1 MATDGME
8 TDEVITEGV
17 KEGKD
22 IVDKEIS
29 SMELEADNKK
39 STAVDDDMRKENAKQ
54 DSSPEIAERVE
65 KPGFARIKAEYV
77 LVNHKPELV
86 TEYISQETKDQLEQ
100 GQKRKVEENEKQPSK
115 KMKVK
120 GRNKQ
125 RPVTHIKPKDKL
137 CPTISQEREC
147 NFGDKCKFSHDIKA
161 FMEAKPK
168 DIGPDCYLFE
178 LYGKCPYGIACRYGS
193 KHISEDYKNI
203 INEELYEKK
212 SKVKT
217 VLNTLSKDLQVTLW
231 KKRYNFEKANEIVQ
245 QVKKRAQEKH
255 DTFSK
260 LCAAKQESKESRID
274 TPEEASSNTT
284 EIRDVSEGV
293 IKLRPQETRKIDF
306 GSKNYL
312 APLTTVGNLPFRRI
326 CKAYGADIT
335 CSEMAMSLN
344 LLQGQASEWALLKRH
359 ESEDL
364 FGVQIC
370 GGWADILTKCSQLIN
385 ENVELDF
392 LDLNCG
398 CPIDLVYK
406 KGEGCALIGRLNKFE
421 QIIAGMRSVLD
432 VPLTVKMRTGIFD
445 NKNIAHTVI
454 PKLRDW
460 GVSMVTLHGRS
471 REQRYTRLADWDYI
485 DQCAEAGK
493 PMPVF
498 GNGDILSY
506 EDLDCHLQ
514 NTRVSGCM
522 VARGALIKPW
532 IFTELKE
539 RRHWDISSSERF
551 DMLKRFVNNG
561 LEHWGSDTQ
570 GVETT
575 RRFLLEWVSFL
586 YRYIPVGLLEQ
597 MPQKINERPPYYI
610 GRNDLETLMSSPNC
624 GDWVKLS
631 EMLLG
636 PVPEG
641 FSFLPKHKANA
652 YK

>member
-1 MATDGME
+1 ME
-8 TDEVITEGV
+8 E
-17 KEGKD
+17 KD
-22 IVDKEIS
+22 V
-29 SMELEADNKK
+29 
-39 STAVDDDMRKENAKQ
+39 ENAEHQKETTILTSKNEDKADSKDAVKAGANDKQ
-54 DSSPEIAERVE
+54 PQKSGREE
-65 KPGFARIKAEYV
+65 KPGFARIKSEFVRVDY
-77 LVNHKPELV
+77 KPELD
-86 TEYISQETKDQLEQ
+86 TAYISQKTKDELEK
-100 GQKRKVEENEKQPSK
+100 GQKRQLDGDQDNGKGKK

-125 RPVTHIKPKDKL
+125 RPVTHIKSKDKL
-137 CPTISQEREC
+137 CPTIFQEKEC
-147 NFGDKCKFSHDIKA
+147 SFGEKCKFSHDIKG
-161 FMEAKPK
+161 FMESKPK
-168 DIGPDCYLFE
+168 DIGLHCFMFE
-178 LYGKCPYGIACRYGS
+178 TYGKCPYGLACRYGS
-193 KHISEDYKNI
+193 KHISEDFKNI
-203 INEELYEKK
+203 VNQELYEKK
-212 SKVKT
+212 SKVKQ
-217 VLNTLSKDLQVTLW
+217 VLNVLSKDLQVMLW
-231 KKRYNFEKANEIVQ
+231 KKRYNFDKANEVVKQVQ
-245 QVKKRAQEKH
+245 KMAQEKL

-260 LCAAKQESKESRID
+260 KCVTKQENKETATKSGAESEEKMDVTQDLPSKDAAMESTD
-274 TPEEASSNTT
+274 E
-284 EIRDVSEGV
+284 SEGE

-306 GSKNYL
+306 SSKNYL

-326 CKAYGADIT
+326 CKTYGADIT
-335 CSEMAMSLN
+335 CSEMAMSMN

-370 GGWADILTKCSQLIN
+370 GGWADTLTRCSQLIN

-421 QIIAGMRSVLD
+421 QIIRGMNSVLD

-485 DQCAEAGK
+485 NQCAEAGK

-506 EDLDCHLQ
+506 EDLDRHLK
-514 NTRVSGCM
+514 NTKVTGCM

-539 RRHWDISSSERF
+539 KRHWDISSSERF
-551 DMLKRFVNNG
+551 DMMKRFVNNG

-575 RRFLLEWVSFL
+575 RRFLLEWQSFL
-586 YRYIPVGLLEQ
+586 HRYIPVGLLEQ
-597 MPQKINERPPYYI
+597 LPQKINERPPYYI

-624 GDWVKLS
+624 GDWVKIS

-636 PVPEG
+636 PVPDG

>member
-1 MATDGME
+1 MALVE
-8 TDEVITEGV
+8 TDTEKVVIEDD
-17 KEGKD
+17 KEGKN
-22 IVDKEIS
+22 ITEEQIK
-29 SMELEADNKK
+29 SMEVDNKANTTMNDNK
-39 STAVDDDMRKENAKQ
+39 QNEDAKQ
-54 DSSPEIAERVE
+54 ESTEPAGRVE

-86 TEYISQETKDQLEQ
+86 TEYISKETKEQLEQ
-100 GQKRKVEENEKQPSK
+100 GQKRKQEENEGQPKK

-137 CPTISQEREC
+137 CPTISKEKEC
-147 NFGDKCKFSHDIKA
+147 SFGEKCKFSHDIKT
-161 FMEAKPK
+161 FMESKPK
-168 DIGPDCYLFE
+168 DIGPNCYMFE
-178 LYGKCPYGIACRYGS
+178 TYGKCPYGIACRYGS

-203 INEELYEKK
+203 INEELYKEK

-231 KKRYNFEKANEIVQ
+231 KKRYNFEKANEIVK
-245 QVKKRAQEKH
+245 QVQKRAQEKH

-260 LCAAKQESKESRID
+260 LCAAKQESKESKNA
-274 TPEEASSNTT
+274 EEASSTT
-284 EIRDVSEGV
+284 AEIRDESEGV
-293 IKLRPQETRKIDF
+293 IKLRAQETKKIDF
-306 GSKNYL
+306 SSKNYL
-312 APLTTVGNLPFRRI
+312 APLTTVGNFPFRRI

-370 GGWADILTKCSQLIN
+370 GGFADTLTKCSQLIN

-460 GVSMVTLHGRS
+460 GVSMVT
-471 REQRYTRLADWDYI
+471 
-485 DQCAEAGK
+485 
-493 PMPVF
+493 
-498 GNGDILSY
+498 
-506 EDLDCHLQ
+506 
-514 NTRVSGCM
+514 
-522 VARGALIKPW
+522 
-532 IFTELKE
+532 
-539 RRHWDISSSERF
+539 
-551 DMLKRFVNNG
+551 
-561 LEHWGSDTQ
+561 
-570 GVETT
+570 
-575 RRFLLEWVSFL
+575 
-586 YRYIPVGLLEQ
+586 
-597 MPQKINERPPYYI
+597 
-610 GRNDLETLMSSPNC
+610 
-624 GDWVKLS
+624 
-631 EMLLG
+631 
-636 PVPEG
+636 
-641 FSFLPKHKANA
+641 
-652 YK
+652 

>member
-1 MATDGME
+1 ME
-8 TDEVITEGV
+8 EKDVENVEHQKETTILTSKNEEKAEDVTEG
-17 KEGKD
+17 ES
-22 IVDKEIS
+22 DKQPQ
-29 SMELEADNKK
+29 K
-39 STAVDDDMRKENAKQ
+39 SGRE
-54 DSSPEIAERVE
+54 E
-65 KPGFARIKAEYV
+65 KPGFARIKSEFVRVDY
-77 LVNHKPELV
+77 KPELD
-86 TEYISQETKDQLEQ
+86 TAYISQKTKDKLEQ
-100 GQKRKVEENEKQPSK
+100 GQKRQLDGDHDNGKGKK

-125 RPVTHIKPKDKL
+125 RPVTHIKAKDKL
-137 CPTISQEREC
+137 CPTIFQEKEC
-147 NFGDKCKFSHDIKA
+147 SFGEKCKFSHDIKE
-161 FMEAKPK
+161 FMESKPK
-168 DIGPDCYLFE
+168 DIGSHCFMFE
-178 LYGKCPYGIACRYGS
+178 TYGKCPFGLACRYGS
-193 KHISEDYKNI
+193 KHISEDFKNI
-203 INEELYEKK
+203 VNQELYEEK
-212 SKVKT
+212 SKVKQ
-217 VLNTLSKDLQVTLW
+217 VLNVLSKDLQVALW
-231 KKRYNFEKANEIVQ
+231 KKRYNFDKANEVVKQVQ
-245 QVKKRAQEKH
+245 KMAQEKL

-260 LCAAKQESKESRID
+260 KCVAKQENKETPTKPGPD
-274 TPEEASSNTT
+274 TEEKLDATQEPPSNGDKMEIT
-284 EIRDVSEGV
+284 EESEGE

-306 GSKNYL
+306 SSKNYL

-326 CKAYGADIT
+326 CKTYGADIT
-335 CSEMAMSLN
+335 CSEMAMSMN

-370 GGWADILTKCSQLIN
+370 GGWADTLTRCSQLIN

-421 QIIAGMRSVLD
+421 QIIRGMNSVLD

-485 DQCAEAGK
+485 NQCAEAGK

-498 GNGDILSY
+498 GNGDILSH
-506 EDLDCHLQ
+506 EDLDRHLK
-514 NTRVSGCM
+514 NTQVTGCM

-539 RRHWDISSSERF
+539 KRHWDISSSERF
-551 DMLKRFVNNG
+551 DMMKRFVNNG

-575 RRFLLEWVSFL
+575 RRFLMEWQSFL
-586 YRYIPVGLLEQ
+586 YRYIPIGLLEQ
-597 MPQKINERPPYYI
+597 VPQKINERPPYYI
-610 GRNDLETLMSSPNC
+610 GRDDLETLMSSPNC

-636 PVPEG
+636 PVPDG

>member
-1 MATDGME
+1 
-8 TDEVITEGV
+8 
-17 KEGKD
+17 
-22 IVDKEIS
+22 
-29 SMELEADNKK
+29 
-39 STAVDDDMRKENAKQ
+39 KQ
-54 DSSPEIAERVE
+54 D
-65 KPGFARIKAEYV
+65 
-77 LVNHKPELV
+77 
-86 TEYISQETKDQLEQ
+86 
-100 GQKRKVEENEKQPSK
+100 ENEGQPKK

-137 CPTISQEREC
+137 CPTISKEKEC
-147 NFGDKCKFSHDIKA
+147 SFGEKCKFSHDIKT
-161 FMEAKPK
+161 FMESKPK
-168 DIGPDCYLFE
+168 DIGPDCYMFE
-178 LYGKCPYGIACRYGS
+178 TYGKCPYGIACRYGS

-203 INEELYEKK
+203 VNEELYKEK

-231 KKRYNFEKANEIVQ
+231 KKRYNFEKANEIVK
-245 QVKKRAQEKH
+245 QVQKRAQEKH

-260 LCAAKQESKESRID
+260 LCAVKQESKESKI
-274 TPEEASSNTT
+274 PEETSSTTT
-284 EIRDVSEGV
+284 EIRDESEGV

-306 GSKNYL
+306 SSKNYL

-370 GGWADILTKCSQLIN
+370 GGFADTLTKCSQLIN

-506 EDLDCHLQ
+506 EDLDLHLQ

-597 MPQKINERPPYYI
+597 VPQRINERPPYYV
-610 GRNDLETLMSSPNC
+610 GRNDLETLMASPNC

-636 PVPEG
+636 PVPDG

>member
-1 MATDGME
+1 ME
-8 TDEVITEGV
+8 DKVVESLESVDHQKETTLLTSKDEVKIEDV
-17 KEGKD
+17 KKGE
-22 IVDKEIS
+22 IDKQPQ
-29 SMELEADNKK
+29 K
-39 STAVDDDMRKENAKQ
+39 SGRE
-54 DSSPEIAERVE
+54 E
-65 KPGFARIKAEYV
+65 KPGFARIKSEFV
-77 LVNHKPELV
+77 RVDHKPELD
-86 TEYISQETKDQLEQ
+86 TAYISQKTKDELEQ
-100 GQKRKVEENEKQPSK
+100 GQKRQLDGDHENGKGKK

-125 RPVTHIKPKDKL
+125 RPVTHIKSKDKL
-137 CPTISQEREC
+137 CPTIFQEKEC
-147 NFGDKCKFSHDIKA
+147 SFGEKCKFSHDING
-161 FMEAKPK
+161 FMESKPK
-168 DIGPDCYLFE
+168 DIDSHCFLFE
-178 LYGKCPYGIACRYGS
+178 TYGKCQYGLACRYGS
-193 KHISEDYKNI
+193 KHISGDFKNI
-203 INEELYEKK
+203 VNQPIYEEK
-212 SKVKT
+212 SKVNQ
-217 VLNTLSKDLQVTLW
+217 VLNVLSKDLQVTLW
-231 KKRYNFEKANEIVQ
+231 KKRYNFDKANGVVKQVQ
-245 QVKKRAQEKH
+245 KTAQEKLG
-255 DTFSK
+255 TFSK
-260 LCAAKQESKESRID
+260 KCVAKQENRETTKPG
-274 TPEEASSNTT
+274 PETEDKMELSCNHAAMETT
-284 EIRDVSEGV
+284 LGESEGE

-306 GSKNYL
+306 RSKSYL

-326 CKAYGADIT
+326 CKKYGVDIT
-335 CSEMAMSLN
+335 CSEMAMSMN

-364 FGVQIC
+364 FGIQIC
-370 GGWADILTKCSQLIN
+370 GGWADTLTRCSQLIN

-421 QIIAGMRSVLD
+421 QIICGMKSVLD

-485 DQCAEAGK
+485 NQCAEAGK

-506 EDLDCHLQ
+506 EDLDRHLK
-514 NTRVSGCM
+514 NTQVTGCM

-532 IFTELKE
+532 IFTELKQK
-539 RRHWDISSSERF
+539 RHWDISSSERF
-551 DMLKRFVNNG
+551 DMMKQFVTNG

-575 RRFLLEWVSFL
+575 RRFLLEWQSFL

-597 MPQKINERPPYYI
+597 VPQKINERPPYYV

-636 PVPEG
+636 PVPLG